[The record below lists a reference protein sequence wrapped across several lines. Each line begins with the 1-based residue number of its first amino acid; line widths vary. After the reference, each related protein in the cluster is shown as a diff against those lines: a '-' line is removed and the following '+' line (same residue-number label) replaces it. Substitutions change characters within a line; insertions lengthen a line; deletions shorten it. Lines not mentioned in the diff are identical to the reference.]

1 MVFCDH
7 CLRNVNGMRIDDS
20 VLCCE
25 ACGKVLEDY
34 YFSQEATFVKTAG
47 GKSQLSGNYV
57 MGVRV
62 GISDSRAR
70 TLDRARDFM
79 KNLSWEL
86 GVEDNSIV
94 EEALAFYTI
103 ALEKNFTK
111 GRRSEQVQ
119 ASCLYLA
126 YRDKNKPY
134 LLIDF
139 SNSLRTNVYVLGAVF
154 LQLCKVLRLENHPI
168 VQKLVDPSLFIYK
181 FTNNLLKQRNV
192 PVSETALNI
201 IASMKRD
208 WMQTGRKP
216 SGLCGAALYMSAL
229 AHGFTCSKSDILR
242 IVHVCEATLTKRLV
256 EFENTESSS
265 LTIDELNAMAKE
277 LEKTPIKIP
286 NGELNKCTSEDQEL
300 LCEHKGSGMPYFAL
314 GLCEAC
320 YKEFDTLSGG
330 LDGGLDPPAFQ
341 HAERVRMIKSHSEE
355 NANKSDDLA
364 KDSNGAYKGQIDY
377 AASEPKSIGGDEEYM
392 ATKDVEHD
400 KSHIEGDMNA
410 KTQDESESLSDI
422 DDQEVDGYL
431 HNEEEKRYKKE
442 IWEFNNREYLE
453 EQAIKEAAIAAE
465 MKKLEEELKNCSPES
480 RAARELAASAAEAV
494 AKSRKEMR
502 QKRAQEAKSL
512 GPAKSA
518 VEAMSRMLKTKKLSS
533 KVNHDSLKK
542 LFDEPGSPQNHKK
555 ARFELPSNDDDNL
568 KLKSDHKTKDGYE
581 STDDDN
587 LKMKSDHKTKD
598 DYESAD
604 EYMEDDMNG
613 EYNDTFYPENDYD
626 ETYYGE
632 DGYDGF

>member
-1 MVFCDH
+1 MVYCDH
-7 CLRNVNGMRIDDS
+7 CVRNVHGQRIDDS

-25 ACGKVLEDY
+25 DCGKVLEDY

-47 GKSQLSGNYV
+47 GKSQLSGNFV
-57 MGVRV
+57 NGVRV
-62 GISDSRAR
+62 GISESRAR
-70 TLDRARDFM
+70 TLDKARDFM
-79 KNLSWEL
+79 KNLSVGL

-139 SNSLRTNVYVLGAVF
+139 SNSLTTNVYVLGAVF

-277 LEKTPIKIP
+277 HEKTPIKIP
-286 NGELNKCTSEDQEL
+286 NGELNKCNSEDQEL

-320 YKEFDTLSGG
+320 YRDFDTLSGG

-341 HAERVRMIKSHSEE
+341 RAERDRMIKSNSEE
-355 NANKSDDLA
+355 NANKLDDLA
-364 KDSNGAYKGQIDY
+364 KDSNGAYESQIEFH
-377 AASEPKSIGGDEEYM
+377 AASEPKSIGSDEGYM

-400 KSHIEGDMNA
+400 KSQIEGDMNA

-480 RAARELAASAAEAV
+480 RAARELAAEAAEAV

-502 QKRAQEAKSL
+502 QKRALEAKSL

-518 VEAMSRMLKTKKLSS
+518 VEATSRMLKTKKLSS
-533 KVNHDSLKK
+533 KVNYDSLKK
-542 LFDEPGSPQNHKK
+542 LFEEPTSPQNQKK
-555 ARFELPSNDDDNL
+555 VRFELPTKDDDDNL
-568 KLKSDHKTKDGYE
+568 ELKSDHKTK
-581 STDDDN
+581 N
-587 LKMKSDHKTKD
+587 D
-598 DYESAD
+598 DYELAD
-604 EYMEDDMNG
+604 EYVEDDMNG
-613 EYNDTFYPENDYD
+613 EYNDNLYPVNDYD

-632 DGYDGF
+632 DGYDGFM

>member
-1 MVFCDH
+1 MVYCDH
-7 CLRNVNGMRIDDS
+7 CVRNVNGLRIDDS

-25 ACGKVLEDY
+25 DCGKVLEDY

-79 KNLSWEL
+79 ANLSVGL

-192 PVSETALNI
+192 AVSETALNI

-277 LEKTPIKIP
+277 HEKTPIKIP
-286 NGELNKCTSEDQEL
+286 NGERNKCTSEDQEL
-300 LCEHKGSGMPYFAL
+300 LCQHKGSGMPYFAL

-320 YKEFDTLSGG
+320 YREFDTLSGG

-341 HAERVRMIKSHSEE
+341 RAERGRMIKSHSEE
-355 NANKSDDLA
+355 NANKLEDLA
-364 KDSNGAYKGQIDY
+364 KVSNGAYESQLELP
-377 AASEPKSIGGDEEYM
+377 AASEPKSIIGGDEEYM

-400 KSHIEGDMNA
+400 KSHIEGDMNTI
-410 KTQDESESLSDI
+410 TQDESESLSDI

-453 EQAIKEAAIAAE
+453 EAAVAAE

-494 AKSRKEMR
+494 AKARKEMR

-518 VEAMSRMLKTKKLSS
+518 VEATTRMLQTKKLSS

-542 LFDEPGSPQNHKK
+542 LFDEPASPQNRKK
-555 ARFELPSNDDDNL
+555 VRFELPSKDDDNL
-568 KLKSDHKTKDGYE
+568 ELKSDHKTK
-581 STDDDN
+581 
-587 LKMKSDHKTKD
+587 KD
-598 DYESAD
+598 DYESVD
-604 EYMEDDMNG
+604 EYVENDDMNG
-613 EYNDTFYPENDYD
+613 EYNDTLYPENDYD
-626 ETYYGE
+626 ETYYG
-632 DGYDGF
+632 DDAYDGF

>member
-1 MVFCDH
+1 
-7 CLRNVNGMRIDDS
+7 
-20 VLCCE
+20 
-25 ACGKVLEDY
+25 
-34 YFSQEATFVKTAG
+34 
-47 GKSQLSGNYV
+47 
-57 MGVRV
+57 
-62 GISDSRAR
+62 
-70 TLDRARDFM
+70 M
-79 KNLSWEL
+79 K
-86 GVEDNSIV
+86 
-94 EEALAFYTI
+94 I

-111 GRRSEQVQ
+111 GRKSEQVQ

-277 LEKTPIKIP
+277 HEKAPIKIP
-286 NGELNKCTSEDQEL
+286 NGELKKCTSEDQEL
-300 LCEHKGSGMPYFAL
+300 LCQHKGSGMPYFAL

-320 YKEFDTLSGG
+320 YREFDTLSGG

-355 NANKSDDLA
+355 NANKSDDLV
-364 KDSNGAYKGQIDY
+364 KDSNGAYESQIELH

-392 ATKDVEHD
+392 ATKVVEHD
-400 KSHIEGDMNA
+400 KLHVEGDMNA

-453 EQAIKEAAIAAE
+453 EQAIKEAAVAAE

-518 VEAMSRMLKTKKLSS
+518 VEAIDRLFKTKRLSS
-533 KVNHDSLKK
+533 RVNHDSLKK

-555 ARFELPSNDDDNL
+555 VRFESPSNDGDNL
-568 KLKSDHKTKDGYE
+568 ELKSDLKTK
-581 STDDDN
+581 
-587 LKMKSDHKTKD
+587 KD

-604 EYMEDDMNG
+604 EYVEEDMNG
-613 EYNDTFYPENDYD
+613 EYNDTSYPENDYD

-632 DGYDGF
+632 DGYDGFE

>member
-1 MVFCDH
+1 MVYCDH
-7 CLRNVNGMRIDDS
+7 CVRNVHGQRIDDS

-25 ACGKVLEDY
+25 DCGKVLEDY

-47 GKSQLSGNYV
+47 GKSQLSGNFV
-57 MGVRV
+57 NGVRV
-62 GISDSRAR
+62 GISESRAR
-70 TLDRARDFM
+70 TLDKARDFM
-79 KNLSWEL
+79 KNLSVGL

-139 SNSLRTNVYVLGAVF
+139 SNSLTTNVYVLGAVF

-277 LEKTPIKIP
+277 HEKTPIKIP
-286 NGELNKCTSEDQEL
+286 NGELNKCNSEDQEL

-320 YKEFDTLSGG
+320 YRDFDTLSGG

-341 HAERVRMIKSHSEE
+341 RAERDRMIKSHSEE
-355 NANKSDDLA
+355 NANKLDD
-364 KDSNGAYKGQIDY
+364 DSNGAYESQIEFH
-377 AASEPKSIGGDEEYM
+377 AASEPKSIGGDEGYM

-400 KSHIEGDMNA
+400 KSQIEGDMNA

-465 MKKLEEELKNCSPES
+465 LKKLEEELKNCSPES
-480 RAARELAASAAEAV
+480 RAARELAAEAAEAV

-502 QKRAQEAKSL
+502 QKRALEAKSL

-518 VEAMSRMLKTKKLSS
+518 VEATSRMLKTKKLSS
-533 KVNHDSLKK
+533 KVNYDSLKK
-542 LFDEPGSPQNHKK
+542 LFDEPASPQNQKK
-555 ARFELPSNDDDNL
+555 VRFELPSKDDDDNL
-568 KLKSDHKTKDGYE
+568 ELKSDHKTK
-581 STDDDN
+581 N
-587 LKMKSDHKTKD
+587 D
-598 DYESAD
+598 DYELAD
-604 EYMEDDMNG
+604 EYVEDDMNG
-613 EYNDTFYPENDYD
+613 EYNDTLYPVNDYD

-632 DGYDGF
+632 DGYDGFM

>member
-7 CLRNVNGMRIDDS
+7 CLRNVHGMRIDDS

-25 ACGKVLEDY
+25 TCGKVLEDY

-57 MGVRV
+57 MGVRI

-79 KNLSWEL
+79 KNLSCGL

-111 GRRSEQVQ
+111 GRKSEQVQ

-277 LEKTPIKIP
+277 HEKAPIKIP
-286 NGELNKCTSEDQEL
+286 NGELKKCTSEDQEL
-300 LCEHKGSGMPYFAL
+300 LCQHKGSGMPYFAL

-320 YKEFDTLSGG
+320 YREFDTLSGG

-355 NANKSDDLA
+355 NANKSDDLV
-364 KDSNGAYKGQIDY
+364 KDSNGAYESQIELH

-392 ATKDVEHD
+392 ATKVVEHD
-400 KSHIEGDMNA
+400 KLHVEGDMNA

-453 EQAIKEAAIAAE
+453 EQAIKEAAVAAE

-518 VEAMSRMLKTKKLSS
+518 VEAIDRLFKTKRLSS
-533 KVNHDSLKK
+533 RVNHDSLKK

-555 ARFELPSNDDDNL
+555 VRFESPSNDGDNL
-568 KLKSDHKTKDGYE
+568 ELKSDLKTK
-581 STDDDN
+581 
-587 LKMKSDHKTKD
+587 KD

-604 EYMEDDMNG
+604 EYVEEDMNG
-613 EYNDTFYPENDYD
+613 EYNDTSYPENDYD

-632 DGYDGF
+632 DGYDGFE